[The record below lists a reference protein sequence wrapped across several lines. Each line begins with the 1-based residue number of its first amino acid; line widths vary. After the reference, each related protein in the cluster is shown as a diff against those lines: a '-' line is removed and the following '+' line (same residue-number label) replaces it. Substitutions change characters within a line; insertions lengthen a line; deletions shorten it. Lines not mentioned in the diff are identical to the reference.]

1 MTSRALQACHPADV
15 RPRAL
20 LGPVQMASTPY
31 GAAPFC
37 CTVPHSG
44 TMARMASMKQFEPAS
59 GTRDFL
65 APEYEKRERAFAT
78 IREVFARY
86 GFQPLQTPAF
96 ERLDVLTGKYGDEG
110 DKLIFKIL
118 RRGEHEATG
127 EADLALRYD
136 LTVPLARAAAAYGSQ
151 LPSPYKRYAI
161 APVWRADRPG
171 KGRFREFVQCDLDI
185 VGSSSPLSD
194 AEIVLALHD
203 ALDSLGVPDFR
214 FLLNSRHV
222 LFGLL
227 EAYDVP
233 ADLGSGVLIT
243 LDKLDKLASE
253 AVVGELVSN
262 RGLAH
267 DVAQGLVDDLT
278 APDAAHRIREELKAS
293 ETGQAGLAE
302 VDRLLALTKDTI
314 PADRIGFTPNL
325 VRGLDYY
332 TGIIF
337 EVVAPGVPGSIASGG
352 RYDGLIERLGG
363 KDSPACGGSLG
374 IERILPLLGE
384 GEEAAYA
391 QIDVAVT
398 VMDEDL
404 APDSFRLAA
413 GIRRAGIRTGV
424 YLGASRK
431 FASQMKWA
439 STQGARFCVIYGAAE
454 RTKDVVTVRDMN
466 TGEQTEVPFGDAAAE
481 LARRCAPTA

>member
-1 MTSRALQACHPADV
+1 MT
-15 RPRAL
+15 
-20 LGPVQMASTPY
+20 GMASL
-31 GAAPFC
+31 
-37 CTVPHSG
+37 
-44 TMARMASMKQFEPAS
+44 KQFDPAS

-65 APEYEKRERAFAT
+65 AAEFEKRERAFAT
-78 IREVFARY
+78 IRTVFSRY

-203 ALDSLGVPDFR
+203 ALAALGVPEFR
-214 FLLNSRHV
+214 FLVNSRQV

-227 EAYDVP
+227 EAYGVP
-233 ADLGSGVLIT
+233 DDLGSGALIT
-243 LDKLDKLASE
+243 LDKLDKLSPA
-253 AVVGELVSN
+253 AVVSELVSS
-262 RGLAH
+262 RGLAPET
-267 DVAQGLVDDLT
+267 AQGLVDDLT
-278 APDAAHRIREELKAS
+278 AEDAVERVRGELKAS
-293 ETGQAGLAE
+293 ETGQVGLAE
-302 VDRLLALTKDTI
+302 VDQLLELTKGAI
-314 PADRIGFTPNL
+314 PSERIGFTPNL

-337 EVVAPGVPGSIASGG
+337 EVVAPGMPGSIASGG
-352 RYDGLIERLGG
+352 RYDSLIGRLGG
-363 KDSPACGGSLG
+363 KESPACGGSLG
-374 IERILPLLGE
+374 IERILPLLGQT
-384 GEEAAYA
+384 EENSYA
-391 QIDVAVT
+391 QVDVAVT
-398 VMDEDL
+398 VMGEEQ
-404 APDSFRLAA
+404 AAESFRLASE
-413 GIRRAGIRTGV
+413 IRRAGVRTGI
-424 YLGASRK
+424 YLGASGK
-431 FASQMKWA
+431 FAKQMKWA
-439 STQGARFCVIYGAAE
+439 ADQGARFCVIYGVAE
-454 RTKDVVTVRDMN
+454 REAGMVTLRDMDS
-466 TGEQTEVPFGDAAAE
+466 GEQVQVPFDRTAAE
-481 LARRCAPTA
+481 LSRRCTPSS

>member
-1 MTSRALQACHPADV
+1 
-15 RPRAL
+15 
-20 LGPVQMASTPY
+20 MASP
-31 GAAPFC
+31 
-37 CTVPHSG
+37 
-44 TMARMASMKQFEPAS
+44 KQFEPAS

-65 APEYEKRERAFAT
+65 AAEFERREHAFST
-78 IREVFARY
+78 IRTVFSRY

-110 DKLIFKIL
+110 DKLVFKIL

-194 AEIVLALHD
+194 AEVVLALHE
-203 ALDSLGVPDFR
+203 ALEALGVPEFR
-214 FLLNSRHV
+214 FLVNSRHV

-227 EAYDVP
+227 EAYEVP
-233 ADLGSGVLIT
+233 DELGPGALIT
-243 LDKLDKLASE
+243 LDKLDKLSPE
-253 AVVGELVSN
+253 AVVTELVTG
-262 RGLAH
+262 RGLSPEMAR
-267 DVAQGLVDDLT
+267 GLVDDLT
-278 APDAAHRIREELKAS
+278 AADSVARIRGRLKAS
-293 ETGQAGLAE
+293 EGGQAGLDE
-302 VDRLLALTKDTI
+302 VDRLLELTEGAI
-314 PADRIGFTPNL
+314 PAERIGFAPNL

-337 EVVAPGVPGSIASGG
+337 EVVAPGTPGSIASGG
-352 RYDGLIERLGG
+352 RYDGLIGRLGG

-374 IERILPLLGE
+374 IERILPLIAQAD
-384 GEEAAYA
+384 EAAYS

-398 VMDEDL
+398 IMGEEQ
-404 APDSFRLAA
+404 AAESFRLAA
-413 GIRRAGIRTGV
+413 EIRRTGVRTGV
-424 YLGASRK
+424 YLGSSGK
-431 FASQMKWA
+431 FAKQMKWA
-439 STQGARFCVIYGAAE
+439 GEQGARFCVIYGAAE
-454 RTKDVVTVRDMN
+454 REAGTVTLRDMES
-466 TGEQTEVPFGDAAAE
+466 GEQVQVPFDRSAAE
-481 LARRCAPTA
+481 LSRRITSSN

>member
-1 MTSRALQACHPADV
+1 
-15 RPRAL
+15 
-20 LGPVQMASTPY
+20 MASP
-31 GAAPFC
+31 
-37 CTVPHSG
+37 
-44 TMARMASMKQFEPAS
+44 KQFEPAS

-65 APEYEKRERAFAT
+65 AAEFERREHAFST
-78 IREVFARY
+78 IRTVFSRY

-110 DKLIFKIL
+110 DKLVFKIL

-194 AEIVLALHD
+194 AEVVLALHD
-203 ALDSLGVPDFR
+203 ALDALGVPEFR
-214 FLLNSRHV
+214 FLVNSRHV

-227 EAYDVP
+227 EAYEVP
-233 ADLGSGVLIT
+233 DELGPGALIT
-243 LDKLDKLASE
+243 LDKLDKLSPE
-253 AVVGELVSN
+253 AVVTELVTG
-262 RGLAH
+262 RGLSPEMAR
-267 DVAQGLVDDLT
+267 GLVDDLT
-278 APDAAHRIREELKAS
+278 AADSVARIRGRLKAS
-293 ETGQAGLAE
+293 EGGQAGLDE
-302 VDRLLALTKDTI
+302 VDRLLELTKGAI
-314 PADRIGFTPNL
+314 PAERIGFVPNL

-337 EVVAPGVPGSIASGG
+337 EVVAPGTPGSIASGG
-352 RYDGLIERLGG
+352 RYDGLIGRLGG

-374 IERILPLLGE
+374 IERILPLIAQAD
-384 GEEAAYA
+384 EAAYS

-398 VMDEDL
+398 IMGEEQ
-404 APDSFRLAA
+404 AADSFRLAA
-413 GIRRAGIRTGV
+413 EIRRTGVRTGV
-424 YLGASRK
+424 YLGSSGK
-431 FASQMKWA
+431 FAKQMKWA
-439 STQGARFCVIYGAAE
+439 GEQGARFCVIYGAAE
-454 RTKDVVTVRDMN
+454 REAGTVTLRDMES
-466 TGEQTEVPFGDAAAE
+466 GEQVQVPFDQSAAE
-481 LARRCAPTA
+481 LSRRCTPSS

>member
-1 MTSRALQACHPADV
+1 
-15 RPRAL
+15 
-20 LGPVQMASTPY
+20 MASP
-31 GAAPFC
+31 
-37 CTVPHSG
+37 
-44 TMARMASMKQFEPAS
+44 KQFDPAS

-65 APEYEKRERAFAT
+65 AAEFERREHAFST
-78 IREVFARY
+78 IRTVFSRY

-194 AEIVLALHD
+194 AEVVLALHD
-203 ALDSLGVPDFR
+203 ALDALGVPEFR

-227 EAYDVP
+227 EAYGVP
-233 ADLGSGVLIT
+233 DELGSGALIT
-243 LDKLDKLASE
+243 LDKLDKLSPE
-253 AVVGELVSN
+253 AVVTELVTG
-262 RGLAH
+262 RGLSQE
-267 DVAQGLVDDLT
+267 VAQGLVDDLT
-278 APDAAHRIREELKAS
+278 APDSITRVRSELKTS
-293 ETGQAGLAE
+293 EAGQAGLDE
-302 VDRLLALTKDTI
+302 VDRLLELTKGAI
-314 PADRIGFTPNL
+314 PAERIGFAPNL

-337 EVVAPGVPGSIASGG
+337 EVVAPGTPGSIASGG
-352 RYDGLIERLGG
+352 RYDGLIGRLGG

-374 IERILPLLGE
+374 IERILPLIAQAD
-384 GEEAAYA
+384 EAAYS

-398 VMDEDL
+398 IMGEEQ
-404 APDSFRLAA
+404 AADSFRLAA
-413 GIRRAGIRTGV
+413 EIRRTGVRTGV
-424 YLGASRK
+424 YLGSSGK
-431 FASQMKWA
+431 FAKQMKWA
-439 STQGARFCVIYGAAE
+439 SEQGARFCVIYGAAE
-454 RTKDVVTVRDMN
+454 REAGTVTLRDMES
-466 TGEQTEVPFGDAAAE
+466 GEQVQAPFDQTASE
-481 LARRCAPTA
+481 LSRRIASSN